1 MPGARWSPQEHVRTT
16 LPAVLGAIALL
27 GLAVH
32 LTSGAGAT
40 YDALYILVVVGAAVT
55 AGLGARAAAPGR
67 RLVPTLVTLGLG
79 ANALADI
86 IWYLYAWTGP
96 EPDVSWA
103 DVPYFVSY
111 LGLGAALL
119 AALWQVRPRGRR
131 DAEVLLD
138 ALTIVTV
145 CVLLLWDVSIGA
157 IVADQTTST
166 AERAV
171 FAAYPVADAVLLG
184 LVLRTLATRATRDR
198 IGLEFAVGVGCW
210 LLSDLGYLLF
220 SLSGPV
226 AAWLDLGWLV
236 GAVLLAR
243 SACPRPGS
251 AAGPVDATAGEH
263 AGTRMAVAILP
274 LLAPIGVLVVDDL
287 VGRDADVLAAGT
299 AALVLAAIAVVRTA
313 RQLRWEA
320 DALAAAR
327 AASAA
332 KSDFLATMSHEIRT
346 PLNGVIGLT
355 GLLLDTDLTDR
366 QRQYAEGARG
376 AGEALR
382 TVIDDILDFSKVE
395 AGKLDLEIVDLD
407 LVSVVEGAAE
417 LVAAQAHQ
425 RGLELLAYCS
435 PDLPTA
441 LRGDPA
447 RLRQVLLNLVSNAVK
462 FTHEGE
468 VVVSA
473 HLDGRTD
480 GGAGGESVFVRFEVR
495 DTGIGLAAE
504 QRERIF
510 EPFSQADSST
520 TRQYGG
526 TGLGLAICRQL
537 VAAMGGTLGV
547 TSEPGVGSTFWFR
560 VPMAPAH
567 DTSTVAAPCRRD
579 DLAGRPVLVV
589 DDNATNRLVLEGQLG
604 AWGMDVTLADGA
616 AAALELLADGLRP
629 ALVLLDLCM
638 PGTDGLELARRI
650 TARGDAPPMVL
661 LTSEPAVDLGDT
673 AAAGIGA
680 VLAKPLHMARLRE
693 VACESLAAP
702 ALAPASRDGV
712 RAGSGHLLVVE
723 DDEINQLVA
732 VGILASRGYTA
743 DVAQDGADALA
754 MLAERT
760 YDAVLMDCH
769 MPVLD
774 GYDATAELRRRE
786 GDGRRT
792 PVIAM
797 TAGVGAADRDR
808 CLAAGMDDFVPK
820 PVHPDEL
827 QAVLRRWVTSRA

>member
-1 MPGARWSPQEHVRTT
+1 MPRTPWSSQQVVRTA
-16 LPAVLGAIALL
+16 LPAGLLALALVALVLNLSGAPTPLYDATYVVVIVGTAVVAALGAQ
-27 GLAVH
+27 
-32 LTSGAGAT
+32 
-40 YDALYILVVVGAAVT
+40 
-55 AGLGARAAAPGR
+55 AAAPGR
-67 RLVPTLVTLGLG
+67 RLVPTLLALGLG
-79 ANALADI
+79 ANALADVT
-86 IWYLYAWTGP
+86 WYLYAWTGP

-103 DVPYFVSY
+103 DVPYFLSY

-145 CVLLLWDVSIGA
+145 CVLLLWDVSIGG
-157 IVADQTTST
+157 IVADETTST
-166 AERAV
+166 AERVV

-198 IGLEFAVGVGCW
+198 IGLEFALGVGCW

-220 SLSGPV
+220 SLSDPV

-251 AAGPVDATAGEH
+251 AAGSVDATAGEH

-299 AALVLAAIAVVRTA
+299 AALVLAAIAVARTA

-320 DALAAAR
+320 DALTAAR

-355 GLLLDTDLTDR
+355 GLLLDTELTDR

-395 AGKLDLEIVDLD
+395 AGKLDLEVVDLD

-417 LVAAQAHQ
+417 LVTAQAHQ

-447 RLRQVLLNLVSNAVK
+447 RLRQVLLNLASNAVK

-473 HLDGRTD
+473 HLDGRADDT
-480 GGAGGESVFVRFEVR
+480 VFVRFEVR
-495 DTGIGLAAE
+495 DTGIGLAEE
-504 QRERIF
+504 QREQIF

-560 VPMAPAH
+560 VPMQPAH
-567 DTSTVAAPCRRD
+567 DTPTATATCRRD
-579 DLAGRPVLVV
+579 DLAGRRVLVV

-616 AAALELLADGLRP
+616 AAALDLLAGGLRP

-650 TARGDAPPMVL
+650 CARGDAPPMVL

-673 AAAGIGA
+673 VAAGIGA

-702 ALAPASRDGV
+702 APAPASRDGV
-712 RAGSGHLLVVE
+712 PGGGHLLVVE
-723 DDEINQLVA
+723 DSEINQLVA

-743 DVAQDGADALA
+743 DVAGDGAEALT

-786 GDGRRT
+786 ADGRRT

-827 QAVLRRWVTSRA
+827 QAVLQRWVTSRA

>member
-1 MPGARWSPQEHVRTT
+1 MLAAPWSFRGVVRTV
-16 LPAVLGAIALL
+16 LPAGLLALAATALVLNLTGAASWLYD
-27 GLAVH
+27 
-32 LTSGAGAT
+32 AT
-40 YDALYILVVVGAAVT
+40 YVVVIVGTAVVAA
-55 AGLGARAAAPGR
+55 LGARAAEPGR
-67 RLVPTLVTLGLG
+67 RLVPALVAGGLA
-79 ANALADI
+79 ANALADV

-103 DVPYFVSY
+103 DVPYFASY

-138 ALTIVTV
+138 ALTIVTL

-157 IVADQTTST
+157 IVGDETASA

-198 IGLEFAVGVGCW
+198 IGLEFALGMGCW

-226 AAWLDLGWLV
+226 EAWLDLGWLV

-243 SACPRPGS
+243 SACPRP
-251 AAGPVDATAGEH
+251 AAPAESVGVTAGEH
-263 AGTRMAVAILP
+263 AGTRMAVTILP

-287 VGRDADVLAAGT
+287 VGREGNVLAAG
-299 AALVLAAIAVVRTA
+299 AAAVVLAAIAVVRTA

-320 DALAAAR
+320 DALAAAQ

-346 PLNGVIGLT
+346 PLNGVIGLS
-355 GLLLDTDLTDR
+355 GLLLGTELTDR
-366 QRQYAEGARG
+366 QRQYAEGARD

-395 AGKLDLEIVDLD
+395 AGRLELEVVDLD
-407 LVSVVEGAAE
+407 LVPVVEGAAE
-417 LVAAQAHQ
+417 LVAGQARE

-447 RLRQVLLNLVSNAVK
+447 RLRQVLLNLVGNAVK

-473 HLDGRTD
+473 HLDGRTED
-480 GGAGGESVFVRFEVR
+480 EVLVRFEVR
-495 DTGIGLAAE
+495 DTGIGLTEE
-504 QRERIF
+504 QRDRVF

-526 TGLGLAICRQL
+526 TGLGLAICRRL
-537 VAAMGGTLGV
+537 VDAMGGTLGV

-560 VPMAPAH
+560 VPMALAH
-567 DTSTVAAPCRRD
+567 DAPAVTATGAGRRD
-579 DLAGRPVLVV
+579 VLAGRRVLVV

-604 AWGMDVTLADGA
+604 AWGMEVTLADGA
-616 AAALELLADGLRP
+616 EAALAFLDGGLRP

-650 TARGDAPPMVL
+650 TAGGEAPPMVL
-661 LTSEPAVDLGDT
+661 LTSEPEVDLGDT

-680 VLAKPLHMARLRE
+680 ILTKPLHMARLRA
-693 VACESLAAP
+693 VACERLTAPLGARPAAP
-702 ALAPASRDGV
+702 HGARTG
-712 RAGSGHLLVVE
+712 AGHVLVVE
-723 DDEINQLVA
+723 DSEINQLVA
-732 VGILASRGYTA
+732 VGILGARGWTA
-743 DVAQDGADALA
+743 DVAADGAEALT
-754 MLAERT
+754 MLAERE

-774 GYDATAELRRRE
+774 GFAATAELRRRE
-786 GDGRRT
+786 AGGRHT

-797 TAGVGAADRDR
+797 TAGVTVAERDR

-820 PVHPDEL
+820 PVRPDEL
-827 QAVLRRWVTSRA
+827 QSVLQRWAGAPA

>member
-1 MPGARWSPQEHVRTT
+1 MRTT

-32 LTSGAGAT
+32 LTRGASAA

-55 AGLGARAAAPGR
+55 AGLGARAAAPAR
-67 RLVPTLVTLGLG
+67 RLVPTLVALGLG

-103 DVPYFVSY
+103 DVPYFISY

-145 CVLLLWDVSIGA
+145 CVLLLWDVSIGG
-157 IVADQTTST
+157 IVADETTST

-198 IGLEFAVGVGCW
+198 IGLEFALGVGCW

-226 AAWLDLGWLV
+226 AAWLDLGWMV

-243 SACPRPGS
+243 SASPRPGS
-251 AAGPVDATAGEH
+251 TAGPVDARTGEH

-287 VGRDADVLAAGT
+287 VGRHGDVLAAG
-299 AALVLAAIAVVRTA
+299 AAAAVLAAIAVVRTA

-320 DALAAAR
+320 DALAAAH

-355 GLLLDTDLTDR
+355 GLLLDTELTDR

-382 TVIDDILDFSKVE
+382 TVIDDILDFSKIE
-395 AGKLDLEIVDLD
+395 AGKLDLEVVDLD

-447 RLRQVLLNLVSNAVK
+447 RLRQVLLNLASNAVK

-473 HLDGRTD
+473 HLDGRADGRAD
-480 GGAGGESVFVRFEVR
+480 GGAGDETVFVRFEVR

-504 QRERIF
+504 QRERVF

-567 DTSTVAAPCRRD
+567 DTSVTATCRRD
-579 DLAGRPVLVV
+579 DLAGRRVLVV

-650 TARGDAPPMVL
+650 SSRGDAPPMVL

-680 VLAKPLHMARLRE
+680 VLTKPLHMARLRE

-702 ALAPASRDGV
+702 APTPAGRDGV

-723 DDEINQLVA
+723 DSEINQLVA

-743 DVAQDGADALA
+743 DVAEDGAEALT
-754 MLAERT
+754 MLAERA

-786 GDGRRT
+786 ADGRRT

-827 QAVLRRWVTSRA
+827 QAVLQRWVTSRA